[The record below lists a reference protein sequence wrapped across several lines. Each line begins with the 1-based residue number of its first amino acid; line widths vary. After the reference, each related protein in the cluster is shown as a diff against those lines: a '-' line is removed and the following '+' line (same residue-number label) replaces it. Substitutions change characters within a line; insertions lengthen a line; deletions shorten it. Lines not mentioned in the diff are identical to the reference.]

1 MLRHFIFFA
10 VLEPVEDGSLVS
22 LYGRVVNAVCGGW
35 RVGGN
40 SAFKALG
47 KVSDATISHPV
58 RSSMSVCHV
67 TLHDYVTHRYILM
80 YGAVYRKLVKGT
92 GIYRGGIPLG
102 FPYAGSSIAQAW
114 KFIIRS

>member
-10 VLEPVEDGSLVS
+10 ALEPVEDGSLVS

-35 RVGGN
+35 KVVN

-58 RSSMSVCHV
+58 RATTDACLSCDTTRLCDS
-67 TLHDYVTHRYILM
+67 
-80 YGAVYRKLVKGT
+80 
-92 GIYRGGIPLG
+92 
-102 FPYAGSSIAQAW
+102 
-114 KFIIRS
+114 